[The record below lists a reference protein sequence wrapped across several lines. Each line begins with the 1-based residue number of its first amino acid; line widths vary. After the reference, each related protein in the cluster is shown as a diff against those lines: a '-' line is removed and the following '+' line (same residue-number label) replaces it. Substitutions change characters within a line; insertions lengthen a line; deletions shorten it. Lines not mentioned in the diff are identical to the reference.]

1 MDLDLERRVR
11 FEPDFTRRLGLA
23 LASEPPGGRAFGGKG
38 RGRGDGHELEAL
50 RAWRDGDDPR
60 RLDWAASARAG
71 EPIAREVR
79 GESSPERVVLV
90 DASLS
95 MAVGRPS
102 KLQLAAELAAF
113 ACAQALHAGGRA
125 RLVACAQDARE
136 LRLHGRQ
143 DLPRALAF
151 LESLEARGRLEA
163 AALAR
168 WLAEPGEALVLGD
181 WTTIQP
187 AALCPHR
194 PRGGLRALLVLAP
207 EERDP
212 SLALG
217 VLWVDPETGDS
228 RAARVD
234 AAAKDAYIKS
244 LGHELES
251 RSRSF
256 ARARS
261 SLVACGSDEPFEC
274 VARHMEVA

>member
-11 FEPDFTRRLGLA
+11 FGPDFTRRLGLA
-23 LASEPPGGRAFGGKG
+23 LASEPPGGRAFGGAG

-79 GESSPERVVLV
+79 GESAPERLVLL

-95 MAVGRPS
+95 MAAGRPC
-102 KLQLAAELAAF
+102 KLQLAAELSAF
-113 ACAQALHAGGRA
+113 ACAQALRAGGRA
-125 RLVACAQDARE
+125 RLVACSDVARE
-136 LRLHGRQ
+136 VRLHGRH
-143 DLPRALAF
+143 DLPRVLSF
-151 LESLEARGRLEA
+151 LESLEAGGRLEPA
-163 AALAR
+163 GLAR
-168 WLAEPGEALVLGD
+168 WLAEPGEAWVLGD

-194 PRGGLRALLVLAP
+194 PRGGLRALLVMSP

-212 SLALG
+212 SLAPG
-217 VLWVDPETGDS
+217 VEWVDPETGER

-234 AAAKDAYIKS
+234 AASKVAYQGN
-244 LGHELES
+244 LGQELEA

-261 SLVACGSDEPFEC
+261 SFVACGSDEPFER
-274 VARHMEVA
+274 VASRMEVA